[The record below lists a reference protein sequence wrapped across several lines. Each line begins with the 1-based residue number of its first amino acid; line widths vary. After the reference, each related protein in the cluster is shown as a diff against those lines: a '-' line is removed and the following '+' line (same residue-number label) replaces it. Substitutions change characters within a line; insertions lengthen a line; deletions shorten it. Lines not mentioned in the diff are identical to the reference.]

1 MPKQMY
7 TFYIKG
13 DINQEAISLVSCDD
27 KEEAIEI
34 FCNQKQLTRDDFLEL
49 FEVSDENG
57 GNQEDI

>member
-1 MPKQMY
+1 MPKHMY

-13 DINQEAISLVSCDD
+13 DISQEAISLVSCDN

-57 GNQEDI
+57 SNKEDI

>member
-1 MPKQMY
+1 MSKKMY

-13 DINQEAISLVSCDD
+13 DISQEAISLVSCDD

-49 FEVSDENG
+49 FEVTNENG
-57 GNQEDI
+57 CNKEDI

>member
-13 DINQEAISLVSCDD
+13 DISQEAISLVSCND

-57 GNQEDI
+57 NNQEDI

>member
-1 MPKQMY
+1 MPKKMY

-13 DINQEAISLVSCDD
+13 DMSQEAISLVSCDD

-57 GNQEDI
+57 NNQEDI

>member
-1 MPKQMY
+1 MPKKMY

-13 DINQEAISLVSCDD
+13 DMSQEAISLVSCDD

-57 GNQEDI
+57 SNKEDI

>member
-49 FEVSDENG
+49 FEVSNENG
-57 GNQEDI
+57 NNQEDI